1 MSLSLTS
8 RELPDN
14 VTRRTVGRHVYV
26 LSGALAVVGAIAAGL
41 SLFVPSLLTGTD
53 VTNGNTRG
61 TALVMLVVGIPTLLI
76 SMWFASRG
84 SWRGRLVWLGVLAYL
99 AYNGVLFAFAAPFNS
114 LFLLYVATLSL
125 AVFSIASLVGGT
137 DPNECVPALKR
148 ATIKGLA
155 IYTWTIVFINA
166 LVWLR
171 GIVANVGAANPGAF
185 LAETGLTTNPSYVQD
200 LVFWLPM
207 AALAAYWLWQEK
219 PWGVA
224 LVGSWLV
231 YGLIESIGVASDQW
245 FGYHADPST
254 EFASVGGMGI
264 FIALALIGTVPLYL
278 FYRASK
284 GGIETL

>member
-1 MSLSLTS
+1 MSLSLDS
-8 RELPDN
+8 LDLPHVVN
-14 VTRRTVGRHVYV
+14 RRKVGRHVYV

-41 SLFVPSLLTGTD
+41 SLFVPSLLMGTD

-61 TALVMLVVGIPTLLI
+61 TALVMLAVGIPTLVT
-76 SMWFASRG
+76 SMWFTSHG

-99 AYNGVLFAFAAPFNS
+99 AYNGVLLSFAAPFNS

-125 AVFSIASLVGGT
+125 SVFSIAGLVGDT
-137 DPNECVPALKR
+137 DPDECVPHLGR
-148 ATIKGLA
+148 ATINGLA
-155 IYTWTIVFINA
+155 IYTWVIVFANA
-166 LVWLR
+166 LVWLK
-171 GIVANVGAANPGAF
+171 GIAANIGAADPGAF

-200 LVFWLPM
+200 LAFWLPM

-231 YGLIESIGVASDQW
+231 YGVIESIGVASDQW

-254 EFASVGGMGI
+254 EFASLGGMGL
-264 FIALALIGTVPLYL
+264 FIALALVGIVPLYL
-278 FYRASK
+278 FFRSSR
-284 GGIETL
+284 GDTHTS